1 MIRKGTLEDIDNIIE
16 ITKACA
22 ANMIEKNILQW
33 NEFYPNKIA
42 FMNDVNREEFYVLEI
57 NNTIFGCI
65 TISTFM
71 DEEYIPISWLTQ
83 NKNNIYIHRLA
94 VHPNLQGKGYAQQL
108 MGFAEHYARKN
119 KFLSI
124 TLDPFSQN
132 TRNQKFY
139 ELRGYKK
146 LGDIY
151 FPKQSKYPFHCYE
164 LVL

>member
-1 MIRKGTLEDIDNIIE
+1 MIRKGTHYDIDNIIE

-33 NEFYPNKIA
+33 NEFYPNKTA

-57 NNTIFGCI
+57 DKTVLGCI
-65 TISTFM
+65 TISTLM

-94 VHPNLQGKGYAQQL
+94 VHPNLQRKGYAQQL
-108 MGFAEHYARKN
+108 MKFAEHFAKEN
-119 KFLSI
+119 NFLSI
-124 TLDPFSQN
+124 RLDTFSQN
-132 TRNQKFY
+132 KRNQKFY

-146 LGDIY
+146 LGDI
-151 FPKQSKYPFHCYE
+151 FFAKQSKHPFNCYE